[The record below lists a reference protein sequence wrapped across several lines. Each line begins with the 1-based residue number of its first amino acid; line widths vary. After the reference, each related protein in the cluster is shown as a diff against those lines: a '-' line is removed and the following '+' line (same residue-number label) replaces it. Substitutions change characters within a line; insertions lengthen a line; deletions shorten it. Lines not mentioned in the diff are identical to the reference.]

1 VAAVV
6 ETCARAAAAESLA
19 VAAAAAAGAGN
30 GGGGGG
36 GGGGVRGGGLG
47 GGGGDGLA
55 GAQRRLRGQ
64 MQEQTCAELALHVVH
79 SAVHRRQVCGI
90 LLVD

>member
-19 VAAAAAAGAGN
+19 LAAAAVW

-36 GGGGVRGGGLG
+36 GGGGVKGGGLG

>member
-1 VAAVV
+1 
-6 ETCARAAAAESLA
+6 
-19 VAAAAAAGAGN
+19 
-30 GGGGGG
+30 
-36 GGGGVRGGGLG
+36 
-47 GGGGDGLA
+47 LA

>member
-19 VAAAAAAGAGN
+19 LAAAAAGAGN
-30 GGGGGG
+30 GAGQG
-36 GGGGVRGGGLG
+36 RR
-47 GGGGDGLA
+47 GGDGLA